1 MLAISNDRYA
11 NLLAP
16 TACKNY
22 NDVVAALQA
31 LSSRPEI
38 KEPIQLSK
46 DLVWVVD
53 QIRMRYR
60 LDPIGLMGPR
70 NEPHVVMGTGY
81 VPQLKV
87 WHGTRVTTKGET
99 LTQFNIRSLNIETS
113 KGTEHVMRSGDAK
126 TFVRR
131 LNGDIFK
138 LVDFEAEFY
147 NTHSDFEEAVKAI
160 SLGGD
165 NTYVPHM
172 DENVRREVYQYFTS
186 TDRVITPGIE
196 EWTKSK
202 KLVVEHNQSLLER
215 QNFVRSFFTKRS
227 VAIYEIPMVTEYKY
241 FFHELEDLKPVG
253 ERVFFSDLQ
262 DLTDRFPHIVAA
274 TNILKMR
281 KDKVFNGTGFVK
293 DLNFVHISNYKEFV
307 LDTSPNVVL
316 FPYTRVPSED
326 EVRSTQNPPQETK
339 PLAVESAISVLNF

>member
-11 NLLAP
+11 NPLAP
-16 TACKNY
+16 TACKSY
-22 NDVVAALQA
+22 QDVVAKLQELA
-31 LSSRPEI
+31 DRA
-38 KEPIQLSK
+38 K
-46 DLVWVVD
+46 DPVHIPQDVVWVVD

-60 LDPIGLMGPR
+60 LDPIGLMGTQR
-70 NEPHVVMGTGY
+70 EPHVVMGTGY

-87 WHGTRVTTKGET
+87 WHGTRATTKGES
-99 LTQFNIRSLNIETS
+99 LTQFNIRSVNIETS

-138 LVDFEAEFY
+138 LVDFEGDFY
-147 NTHSDFEEAVKAI
+147 NTDSFDDAVKAI

-165 NTYVPHM
+165 NSYVPHM

-227 VAIYEIPMVTEYKY
+227 VVIFEIPMIAEYKY

-253 ERVFFSDLQ
+253 ERVFFSDVQ
-262 DLTDRFPHIVAA
+262 DLAERFPHIVAA
-274 TNILKMR
+274 ANILKMR
-281 KDKVFNGTGFVK
+281 KEEVFNGTGFVK
-293 DLNFVHISNYKEFV
+293 DLNFVHVTSYMDDI
-307 LDTSPNVVL
+307 LDKSPTVVL
-316 FPYTRVPSED
+316 FPYTRIPSAD
-326 EVRSTQNPPQETK
+326 EVRSAQDQPQETK
-339 PLAVESAISVLNF
+339 PVAEESATSVLNF

>member
-11 NLLAP
+11 NPLAP

-31 LSSRPEI
+31 LSSRPELKGPVQI
-38 KEPIQLSK
+38 SK

-53 QIRMRYR
+53 QIRMRHR

-87 WHGTRVTTKGET
+87 WHGTRTTTKGET
-99 LTQFNIRSLNIETS
+99 LVQFNIRSVNIETS
-113 KGTEHVMRSGDAK
+113 KGTEHVMRSGDSK

-131 LNGDIFK
+131 LTGDIFK
-138 LVDFEAEFY
+138 LVDFEGDFY
-147 NTHSDFEEAVKAI
+147 NTDSFDDAVKAI

-165 NTYVPHM
+165 NSYVPHM

-227 VAIYEIPMVTEYKY
+227 VAIFEIPMVTHYKY

-253 ERVFFSDLQ
+253 ERVFFSDVQ
-262 DLTDRFPHIVAA
+262 DLAERFPHVVAA

-281 KDKVFNGTGFVK
+281 KDDVFNGTGFVK
-293 DLNFVHISNYKEFV
+293 DLNFLHVTNYKDHI
-307 LDTSPNVVL
+307 LDESPKVVL
-316 FPYTRVPSED
+316 FPYTRVPSAD
-326 EVRSTQNPPQETK
+326 EVRSAQDQPQETK
-339 PLAVESAISVLNF
+339 PVAEESATSVLNF